1 MRSQSN
7 NSSRQ
12 YYSTSLERGMSILR
26 LFTQDRS
33 TWTLTQISKDLD
45 LNKTS
50 TYRFVNTL
58 VQLGY
63 LRKDPNTKLISLGA
77 QSMTLGAGFY
87 RTDDIYEVGKPL
99 IEDAFETHQVN
110 TELALFNEDMIVV
123 VYRREARESFV
134 PRFPISRRKEQFY
147 CSSLGKAV
155 LSALPQKEMMKIV
168 KGLPNEK
175 KTANTLANK
184 ADLIADLRKSKERG
198 YALNNEEWVPGLIA
212 IAAPLINLDTNEVKG
227 AVCFDFSTIQHSIKQ
242 VEKKYARVII
252 KLASDI
258 SQLLSTIR

>member
-1 MRSQSN
+1 MKSQSKTH
-7 NSSRQ
+7 SKQ

-33 TWTLTQISKDLD
+33 TWTLTQISKNLD

-77 QSMTLGAGFY
+77 QSMTLGASFY

-99 IEDAFETHQVN
+99 IEEAFETYQVN
-110 TELALFNEDMIVV
+110 TELALYNEDMIVV

-155 LSALPQKEMMKIV
+155 LAALPQKEMMKIV
-168 KGLPNEK
+168 NGLPNEK

-184 ADLIADLRKSKERG
+184 ADLIADLEKSKERG

-212 IAAPLINLDTNEVKG
+212 IAAPLINLHTNEVKG

-242 VEKKYARVII
+242 VEKKYAGVII

-258 SQLLSTIR
+258 SELLSTIR

>member
-1 MRSQSN
+1 
-7 NSSRQ
+7 
-12 YYSTSLERGMSILR
+12 
-26 LFTQDRS
+26 
-33 TWTLTQISKDLD
+33 
-45 LNKTS
+45 
-50 TYRFVNTL
+50 
-58 VQLGY
+58 
-63 LRKDPNTKLISLGA
+63 
-77 QSMTLGAGFY
+77 
-87 RTDDIYEVGKPL
+87 
-99 IEDAFETHQVN
+99 
-110 TELALFNEDMIVV
+110 MIVV
-123 VYRREARESFV
+123 VYRREANESFV

-168 KGLPNEK
+168 NDLPHEK

-184 ADLIADLRKSKERG
+184 ADLIADLEKSRERG

-212 IAAPLINLDTNEVKG
+212 IAAPLINLHTNEVKG

-242 VEKKYARVII
+242 VEKKYATVIS

>member
-1 MRSQSN
+1 MISQSN

-77 QSMTLGAGFY
+77 QSMTLGASFY

-99 IEDAFETHQVN
+99 IEEAFETHQVN

-155 LSALPQKEMMKIV
+155 LSALP
-168 KGLPNEK
+168 
-175 KTANTLANK
+175 
-184 ADLIADLRKSKERG
+184 
-198 YALNNEEWVPGLIA
+198 
-212 IAAPLINLDTNEVKG
+212 
-227 AVCFDFSTIQHSIKQ
+227 
-242 VEKKYARVII
+242 
-252 KLASDI
+252 
-258 SQLLSTIR
+258 

>member
-1 MRSQSN
+1 MRKDLNKSAK
-7 NSSRQ
+7 Q

-33 TWTLTQISKDLD
+33 TWTLTQISKNLD

-50 TYRFVNTL
+50 TFRFVNTL

-77 QSMTLGAGFY
+77 QVMTLGASFY
-87 RTDDIYEVGKPL
+87 RTDDIYEVGRPL
-99 IEDAFETHQVN
+99 IEEAFETYNVN
-110 TELALFNEDMIVV
+110 TELALYNEDMIVV
-123 VYRREARESFV
+123 VYRREAKESFV

-147 CSSLGKAV
+147 CSSLGKAI
-155 LSALPQKEMMKIV
+155 LSALPQSEMLDIV
-168 KGLPNEK
+168 KDLPNER
-175 KTANTLANK
+175 KTANTLSKK
-184 ADLIADLRKSKERG
+184 ADLIADLKKSRQRG

-212 IAAPLINLDTNEVKG
+212 IAAPLINLHTNEVKG
-227 AVCFDFSTIQHSIKQ
+227 AVCFDFSTIQHAIKE

-258 SQLLSTIR
+258 SQLLSIIR

>member
-1 MRSQSN
+1 MRSQPN
-7 NSSRQ
+7 KSSKQ

-26 LFTQDRS
+26 LFTKDRG
-33 TWTLTQISKDLD
+33 TWTLTQISKNLD

-50 TYRFVNTL
+50 TFRFVNTL

-77 QSMTLGAGFY
+77 QSMTLGASFY

-99 IEDAFETHQVN
+99 IEEAFETYQVN
-110 TELALFNEDMIVV
+110 TELALYNEDMIVV
-123 VYRREARESFV
+123 VYRREAKESFV

-184 ADLIADLRKSKERG
+184 ADLIADLEKSKERG
-198 YALNNEEWVPGLIA
+198 YALNNEEWVRGLIA
-212 IAAPLINLDTNEVKG
+212 IAAPLINLHTNEVKG

-242 VEKKYARVII
+242 VEKKYASVII
-252 KLASDI
+252 QLAGDI